1 MFYTDL
7 AEPNIY
13 MRIFASAPY
22 EILLSA
28 KSDANEVETLY
39 LPGPLTQAKQRH
51 VIGATKELLRVCKQ
65 PFVESNEV
73 TTAGFS
79 LWYAGY
85 ESEFKRLMEKNMD
98 FF

>member
-28 KSDANEVETLY
+28 KSDAT
-39 LPGPLTQAKQRH
+39 R
-51 VIGATKELLRVCKQ
+51 
-65 PFVESNEV
+65 
-73 TTAGFS
+73 
-79 LWYAGY
+79 
-85 ESEFKRLMEKNMD
+85 
-98 FF
+98 